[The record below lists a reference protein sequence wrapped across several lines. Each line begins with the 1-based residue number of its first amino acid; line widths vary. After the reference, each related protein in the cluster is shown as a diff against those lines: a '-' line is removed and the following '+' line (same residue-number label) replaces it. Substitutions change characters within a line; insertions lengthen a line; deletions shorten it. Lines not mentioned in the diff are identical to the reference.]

1 MLANLLINHEAG
13 DQSQSAKL
21 KQERRQFS
29 GGKNLAT
36 KEYSFGVRGA
46 LIKKGFQNRGKK
58 ALKIGLFKIFQ
69 LRFKHK
75 RINI

>member
-29 GGKNLAT
+29 GGK
-36 KEYSFGVRGA
+36 
-46 LIKKGFQNRGKK
+46 I
-58 ALKIGLFKIFQ
+58 
-69 LRFKHK
+69 
-75 RINI
+75 